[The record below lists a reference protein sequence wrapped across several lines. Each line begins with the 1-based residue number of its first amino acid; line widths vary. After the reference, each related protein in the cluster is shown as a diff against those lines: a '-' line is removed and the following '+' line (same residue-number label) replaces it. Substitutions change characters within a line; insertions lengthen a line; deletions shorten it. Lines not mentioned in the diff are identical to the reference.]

1 MYMLLSILSVGDD
14 MHFYGLVQLYRNTC
28 NSIAFFTINITNLNE
43 IKDLNHFGDHLDME
57 MKEYFHRGIA

>member
-1 MYMLLSILSVGDD
+1 
-14 MHFYGLVQLYRNTC
+14 MHFYGLVQLCRNTC
-28 NSIAFFTINITNLNE
+28 NSIAFFYDKHHFNSSE